1 MSHGLPGEELK
12 EISHHSHIKDGSP
25 SQTPLP
31 SLKSTSQKL
40 NEIQELTFIMLGC
53 CTTGHLLNFYKHAP
67 IDANLNLKQQQQ
79 QHPEGQ
85 AQLSSANL

>member
-1 MSHGLPGEELK
+1 MSHGLPREELK
-12 EISHHSHIKDGSP
+12 ESSHHSHIKDGSP
-25 SQTPLP
+25 SQTPLS

-40 NEIQELTFIMLGC
+40 NAIQELTFIMLGC
-53 CTTGHLLNFYKHAP
+53 CTTGHLPNFHKHAP
-67 IDANLNLKQQQQ
+67 IDGNLNLKHH